1 MFEEKDCWNFLADN
15 MAPFTSGASAVV
27 EQSDSSQSDFDSTGL
42 VQSFIKLLARSIQT
56 LDTYEV

>member
-1 MFEEKDCWNFLADN
+1 MN
-15 MAPFTSGASAVV
+15 MAPFTSGASGIPTVV